1 MGEIIAGILAA
12 VLAAFGF
19 YSLLRTVGELLRPPC
34 PVTTAVLIRTRQELA
49 DLDLFLDEARHGARR
64 RGYTP
69 QVLIDRRLLVGM
81 PGSCARTARHWRCWS
96 ASARTGMRW
105 ICPHRAVKKYER
117 TKEGWNYAGGKERH
131 AGNR

>member
-64 RGYTP
+64 RGYMP

-81 PGSCARTARHWRCWS
+81 PGELCPDS
-96 ASARTGMRW
+96 ATL
-105 ICPHRAVKKYER
+105 AVLERFGADWYAVDLPAPGGQKYER

>member
-19 YSLLRTVGELLRPPC
+19 YSLLRTVGC

-64 RGYTP
+64 RGYMP

-81 PGSCARTARHWRCWS
+81 PGELCPDS
-96 ASARTGMRW
+96 ATL
-105 ICPHRAVKKYER
+105 AVLER
-117 TKEGWNYAGGKERH
+117 FGADWYAVDLPAPGGQKI
-131 AGNR
+131 

>member
-64 RGYTP
+64 RGTHLHARKP
-69 QVLIDRRLLVGM
+69 QHEETRQRKQQNQNRIFHRRSFFRTVTTSF
-81 PGSCARTARHWRCWS
+81 PAGSGRRCCGCCG
-96 ASARTGMRW
+96 R
-105 ICPHRAVKKYER
+105 Y
-117 TKEGWNYAGGKERH
+117 
-131 AGNR
+131 

>member
-19 YSLLRTVGELLRPPC
+19 YSLLRTVGELLRP
-34 PVTTAVLIRTRQELA
+34 ELA

-64 RGYTP
+64 REYMP

-81 PGSCARTARHWRCWS
+81 PGELCPDS
-96 ASARTGMRW
+96 ATL
-105 ICPHRAVKKYER
+105 AVLER
-117 TKEGWNYAGGKERH
+117 FGADWYAVDLPAPGGQKI
-131 AGNR
+131 

>member
-81 PGSCARTARHWRCWS
+81 PG
-96 ASARTGMRW
+96 
-105 ICPHRAVKKYER
+105 EL
-117 TKEGWNYAGGKERH
+117 
-131 AGNR
+131 

>member
-64 RGYTP
+64 RGYMP

-81 PGSCARTARHWRCWS
+81 PVLERFGADWY
-96 ASARTGMRW
+96 
-105 ICPHRAVKKYER
+105 AVDLP
-117 TKEGWNYAGGKERH
+117 APGGQKI
-131 AGNR
+131 